1 MHKRKLFEVE
11 KEIQLKKEAGNKDV
25 PHARYAQE
33 YQMKVE
39 PAPVQG
45 NTVVAIQNPEIQ
57 DQPRY
62 TWRIVDNDP
71 SNKGVALLV
80 PQQRDS

>member
-25 PHARYAQE
+25 PPARYAQD

-71 SNKGVALLV
+71 SKGVALLV